1 LKIATTR
8 TVEAADHA
16 DVDALIDRLDTVP
29 GAFLGCDV
37 SIDGMFRREGWAMTD
52 PPLQFVIIGSEL
64 LIRPR
69 NGLGAALARHV
80 PAQGSVL
87 ERLRGF
93 LAHFPADPA
102 LGLYGAWAFDY
113 CRLAG
118 MGDPPAEGTR
128 IAHLYFADQV
138 LRWRENGTVERIR
151 FAFDLVPLPFTVQP
165 DEPGYPKPPPGD
177 DFVPGQHAKLVARAV
192 DKMKRGEL
200 ISLVMS
206 QSFRRP
212 WSGDAGAAFRQLR
225 RTNPNP
231 AMFMVNFGGRERLF
245 GSSPDIQARTE
256 NGWLETMPV
265 CGTFRRGANP
275 LEDAEQARG
284 LMNSTTD
291 ESSLAVCSDS
301 DRNDKAKV
309 CEPGSIEL
317 LGRRRLMFLSTIV
330 HTVDHLRGKLRAGVD
345 GFDVLLAQTA
355 PSTLVG
361 TPKAAAV
368 AAVTELEASPRHW
381 YAGAVA
387 RIGTDGSCEANTILR
402 FAWLRGDVAEV
413 RTGGSLL
420 PTSDPEYEEAESRLK
435 TEALFR
441 VLGFAPAATA
451 PPPPPAPVA
460 VRLAD
465 HGDPFP
471 FALRDALGMAG
482 ATLGNEGI
490 TVMAGALRE
499 MPGPAVLLNEAALE
513 AWDAPLL
520 PVPENARALQA
531 RGEGAFAALGNFQAG
546 IYARRRT
553 DTLPAGWTALAR
565 AADGRVLAAHHAER
579 RLVGLA
585 FRPDSV
591 LSGGHGAGVRALR
604 FALDL
609 LR

>member
-1 LKIATTR
+1 MKIATTR
-8 TVEAADHA
+8 TVEAASIA

-29 GAFLGCDV
+29 GTFLGCDV
-37 SIDGMFRREGWAMTD
+37 SIDGMFRREGWAMVD
-52 PPLQFVIIGSEL
+52 PPLQFTIMGTDL
-64 LIRPR
+64 LVTPR
-69 NGLGAALARHV
+69 NGVGAALARHV
-80 PAQGSVL
+80 PAQGDAL
-87 ERLRGF
+87 TRLRGF
-93 LAHFPADPA
+93 LALFPADPA
-102 LGLYGAWAFDY
+102 LGLYGAWSFDY

-118 MGDPPAEGTR
+118 MGTPPTPGMR
-128 IAHLYFADQV
+128 IAHLYFADEV
-138 LRWRENGTVERIR
+138 LRWRDNGSVERIR
-151 FAFDLVPLPFTVQP
+151 FAFDVAPLPFTSAGDAP
-165 DEPGYPKPPPGD
+165 TYPAPPAGD
-177 DFVPGQHAKLVARAV
+177 DFVPGQHAGLVARAV

-225 RTNPNP
+225 QTNPNP
-231 AMFMVNFGGRERLF
+231 AMFMVNFGGGERLF
-245 GSSPDIQARTE
+245 GSSPDIQARTAE
-256 NGWLETMPV
+256 GWLETLPV

-284 LMNSTTD
+284 LLNSTTD

-330 HTVDHLRGKLRAGVD
+330 HTVDHQRGRLRAGVD

-402 FAWLRGDVAEV
+402 FAWLRGDHAEV

-420 PTSDPEYEEAESRLK
+420 PTSDPDYEEAETRLK

-441 VLGFAPAATA
+441 VLGFTPAAKA
-451 PPPPPAPVA
+451 PPPRPTPVD
-460 VRLAD
+460 VQVAD

-471 FALRDALGMAG
+471 HSLHDVLAAAG
-482 ATLGNEGI
+482 AVAGERGI
-490 TVMAGALRE
+490 TVMAGALRT
-499 MPGPAVLLNEAALE
+499 PSGPTLLLNEAALE
-513 AWDAPLL
+513 AWNAPAL
-520 PVPENARALQA
+520 PIPENARRLPA
-531 RGEGAFAALGNFQAG
+531 RGEGAFAALGDFHAG
-546 IYARRRT
+546 IYARRRV
-553 DTLPAGWTALAR
+553 DALPDGWTVLAR
-565 AADGRVLAAHHAER
+565 AADGRVLAAHHREHR
-579 RLVGLA
+579 MVGLA

-591 LSGGHGAGVRALR
+591 LSAGQGAGVRALR
-604 FALDL
+604 LALDL
-609 LR
+609 LQ